1 MTAGVNRPHWGSLR
15 IHSRRVLPLP
25 RFTRSALSTLQPIH
39 NIPEICAQHGI
50 TDVVLS
56 PGSRSAPLTI
66 AFARHPELRVR
77 VVPDERA
84 AAFIGLGLA
93 QAQRRPVALVCT
105 SGTAGLNYAP
115 AVAEAFFQQIPLV
128 VFTADR
134 PPEWIDQLDGQTIRQ
149 PNLYGRHAK
158 AAFELPVDFSHA
170 DARWQA
176 ARLVNEAINLS
187 QEFPAGPVQVNVPLR
202 EPFYPKAGEEIQY
215 EQVKISREVA
225 GAPQLPAGE
234 LDVLRRQLR
243 QTPKV
248 LVVAGQH
255 PHDEPLL
262 LALRRFSAAYQAP
275 VVGDL
280 IANVH
285 QPVGPDYDAART
297 APLGR
302 QDVFMVVPEP
312 GLREVLRPELLITYG
327 QSLISKALKNYL
339 REYPAAQ
346 HWHVQPAGPVA
357 DTFRS
362 LTRII
367 RMEPAAFF
375 EAVLHQP
382 GAGSSLV
389 KPTAAAE
396 SVLKTA
402 DDGTSGGSNPSSTD
416 TVGSTPALG
425 TEQRTTNN
433 EQRNTRLTWQGPGAA
448 RDAPA
453 APKDAFTTP
462 WQRANGWATDFV
474 REFLT
479 RPEQPFNEFMAIYRA
494 LRLVP
499 DGAALH
505 LANSM
510 AVRYA
515 NILGLPAGS
524 TAEVFAN
531 RGTSGID
538 GCNST
543 AVGAALAQPERP
555 IVLLTGDVAFFYD
568 RNAFWHNYPTSN
580 LRVIL
585 VNNHAGGIF
594 RLIDGPRQQP
604 ELEEFFE
611 TRQQLTGANTAKDFG
626 LRYFTATTFAELDK
640 VLPVFFAPAT
650 KGGAAVLEIPTDSA
664 TNAAFFEQYRAAV
677 RTSFSS

>member
-1 MTAGVNRPHWGSLR
+1 MS
-15 IHSRRVLPLP
+15 PLQ
-25 RFTRSALSTLQPIH
+25 SVH
-39 NIPEICAQHGI
+39 NIAEICARHGI

-66 AFARHPELRVR
+66 AFARHPRLRTR

-84 AAFIGLGLA
+84 AAFVALGLA
-93 QAQRRPVALVCT
+93 QTQRRAVALVCT

-115 AVAEAFFQQIPLV
+115 AVAEAYFQHVPLV
-128 VFTADR
+128 LFTADR

-149 PNLYGRHAK
+149 ADLYGGHAK
-158 AAFELPVDFSHA
+158 GAFAFPADLTHP
-170 DARWQA
+170 DARWHA
-176 ARLVNEAINLS
+176 TRMVSEAINLA

-202 EPFYPKAGEEIQY
+202 EPFYPAAGEEIRY
-215 EQVKISREVA
+215 EQVRIQQHTSLS
-225 GAPQLPAGE
+225 PQLPAAE
-234 LDVLRRQLR
+234 LSALRQELR
-243 QTPKV
+243 QTPRA

-255 PHDEPLL
+255 PADEPLL
-262 LALRRFSAAYQAP
+262 LALRQLASAYQIP

-285 QPVGPDYDAART
+285 LPAGPDYDIRT

-302 QDVFMVVPEP
+302 QDVFMAVPEV
-312 GLREVLRPELLITYG
+312 GLKEALRPELLITFG

-339 REYPAAQ
+339 REYAPRQ

-357 DTFRS
+357 DTFKS
-362 LTRII
+362 LTRVI

-375 EAVLHQP
+375 QALLSEE
-382 GAGSSLV
+382 
-389 KPTAAAE
+389 KAA
-396 SVLKTA
+396 
-402 DDGTSGGSNPSSTD
+402 
-416 TVGSTPALG
+416 
-425 TEQRTTNN
+425 TNN
-433 EQRNTRLTWQGPGAA
+433 EKPQNRQLRLTWQGPGAA
-448 RDAPA
+448 RDQAA
-453 APKDAFTTP
+453 APRDAFATP
-462 WQRANGWATDFV
+462 WQRANGWATDFLAGFMQ
-474 REFLT
+474 E
-479 RPEQPFNEFMAIYRA
+479 PGQPFNEFTAIYRA
-494 LRLVP
+494 LQRVP
-499 DGAALH
+499 DRAALH

-515 NILGLPAGS
+515 NILGLPAGR
-524 TAEVFAN
+524 AIEVFAN

-543 AVGAALAQPERP
+543 AVGAALARPERLV
-555 IVLLTGDVAFFYD
+555 VLLTGDVAFFYD
-568 RNAFWHNYPTSN
+568 RNAFWHNYPTPN

-611 TRQQLTGANTAKDFG
+611 TRQTLTAENTARDFG
-626 LRYFTATTFAELDK
+626 LRYQRVQSFAELDK
-640 VLPVFFAPAT
+640 ALPAFFAPAK
-650 KGGAAVLEIPTDSA
+650 KGNATLLEITTDSV